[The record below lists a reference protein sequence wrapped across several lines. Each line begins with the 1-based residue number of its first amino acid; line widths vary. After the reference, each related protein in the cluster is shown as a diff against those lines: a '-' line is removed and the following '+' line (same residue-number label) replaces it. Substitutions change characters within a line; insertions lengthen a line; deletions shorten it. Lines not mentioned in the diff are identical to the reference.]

1 MKQNIKEWIDMAD
14 TDYGVAEHL
23 FKTYYPKPYEIICY
37 HCQQAVEKMIK
48 SIIIA
53 AEIPGG
59 MPKSHDLSFLLNL
72 VKNRIDVPEK
82 IYDYADELTPY
93 GVAIRY
99 PNELFLEERHVKA
112 ALQMTKETLE
122 WGKGIIEIGD
132 KKGLQQ

>member
-1 MKQNIKEWIDMAD
+1 MAD

-48 SIIIA
+48 GIIIA
-53 AEIPGG
+53 VEIPGG

-72 VKNRIDVPEK
+72 VKNRISVPEK

-99 PNELFLEERHVKA
+99 PNELFLEERHAKT
-112 ALQMTKETLE
+112 ALQMTQEALELGKE
-122 WGKGIIEIGD
+122 IIEEQ
-132 KKGLQQ
+132 KS